1 WIMKSNSLELERVI
15 PGENILSLSHSNA
28 ILFNLSSSPS
38 SSSSSYSLS
47 SSSSSSSSSLSF
59 QKNFNLSTTQMD
71 SVSSYDTYQHITE
84 TIVYKY
90 ICLTIF
96 VIGVIGNL
104 LSVLVFSRP
113 SLRHRSCA
121 VYFLALAIT
130 DIASL
135 CASFIDTVLP
145 SYNNVTLTTKSLF
158 ICKLNPL
165 MVYFTTDLSNFLLA
179 VASIDRAVSIQC
191 PHTSTK
197 FCRAR
202 IAIYIIIAMS
212 IIFLL
217 INGHIF
223 WGFEIDEL
231 SHSIQA
237 CMPSKKSMAFKDAH
251 NSLTYDRFYA
261 IFDSLDMLFA
271 VVIPFIVML
280 VCNIII
286 LIRVITSRRSITT
299 IITTTIQSKKVRKRH
314 EKEKQLTVMLL
325 GSAAAFLVFTL
336 PTEINDT
343 VRAFRPPNA
352 SQTKGAMALL
362 TAIFIAMGQL
372 NHAIHF
378 YIYTLTGG
386 VFRKELIQLF
396 TLTRNKS
403 VSNRRQNTEQTLL
416 QSKPLQHNNTHINI
430 NMNMNVHGF

>member
-1 WIMKSNSLELERVI
+1 MFLKNLVLIMKSTSSSSHFGRALDD
-15 PGENILSLSHSNA
+15 ENFPSLSYPSTV
-28 ILFNLSSSPS
+28 LFNLSSSS
-38 SSSSSYSLS
+38 SFPNQSNFSSTSLDISPTFDSYQIL
-47 SSSSSSSSSLSF
+47 
-59 QKNFNLSTTQMD
+59 TD
-71 SVSSYDTYQHITE
+71 
-84 TIVYKY
+84 IVYKY
-90 ICLTIF
+90 ICLAIF

-121 VYFLALAIT
+121 IYFLALAIT

-145 SYNNVTLTTKSLF
+145 SYNHVTLTAKSLF

-165 MVYFTTDLSNFLLA
+165 MVYFTSDLSNFLLC

-191 PHTSTK
+191 PLRAK
-197 FCRAR
+197 RFCRAR
-202 IAIYIIIAMS
+202 IAITIIIAMS
-212 IIFLL
+212 MIFLL

-223 WGFEIDEL
+223 WGFEIIEVQPSL
-231 SHSIQA
+231 HV
-237 CMPSKKSMAFKDAH
+237 CMPANKTVYQRRNYRLSYM
-251 NSLTYDRFYA
+251 RFYE

-280 VCNIII
+280 ICNIII
-286 LIRVITSRRSITT
+286 LVRVVTSRRSIRS
-299 IITTTIQSKKVRKRH
+299 IITTTMQSKKLRKRH

-325 GSAAAFLVFTL
+325 GSAAGEFLLSISINSLFFFVAFLVFTL

-343 VRAFRPPNA
+343 VRAFRPSNG
-352 SQTKGAMALL
+352 SQTKGAMALI

-378 YIYTLTGG
+378 YIYTLTGA
-386 VFRKELIQLF
+386 VFRNELIQLF
-396 TLTRNKS
+396 TWTKNKS
-403 VSNRRQNTEQTLL
+403 SSYRATTTTEQTFL
-416 QSKPLQHNNTHINI
+416 QAKVNKNNDQRID
-430 NMNMNVHGF
+430 MHGF

>member
-1 WIMKSNSLELERVI
+1 M
-15 PGENILSLSHSNA
+15 HSNLDE
-28 ILFNLSSSPS
+28 INSNKNFQELSQSYTVLFNLSS
-38 SSSSSYSLS
+38 LS
-47 SSSSSSSSSLSF
+47 SSPKLP
-59 QKNFNLSTTQMD
+59 KNLSESTIDSTT
-71 SVSSYDTYQHITE
+71 VSSYDPYQHLTE

-96 VIGVIGNL
+96 IIGIIGNL

-121 VYFLALAIT
+121 IYFLALAIT

-145 SYNNVTLTTKSLF
+145 SFNNVTLTVKSLF

-179 VASIDRAVSIQC
+179 AASIDRAVSIQC
-191 PHTSTK
+191 PLNSNK

-202 IAIYIIIAMS
+202 IAILIIIGMS
-212 IIFLL
+212 IAMIL
-217 INGHIF
+217 INGHIS
-223 WGFEIDEL
+223 WGFDILEVL
-231 SHSIQA
+231 PSVWA
-237 CMPSKKSMAFKDAH
+237 CVSSKEKYLFSKIR
-251 NSLTYDRFYA
+251 YDRFYA
-261 IFDSLDMLFA
+261 IFDALDMLFA

-280 VCNIII
+280 ICNIII
-286 LIRVITSRRSITT
+286 LIRVLTSRRSIRSIIKTT
-299 IITTTIQSKKVRKRH
+299 MRSKKSRKKH

-343 VRAFRPPNA
+343 IRAFRPNPVT
-352 SQTKGAMALL
+352 QTKGAMALM
-362 TAIFIAMGQL
+362 TAIFIAMGQF

-396 TLTRNKS
+396 SFKQNKS
-403 VSNRRQNTEQTLL
+403 LSNRNNKTEVTLL
-416 QSKPLQHNNTHINI
+416 QSKQNLHQQID
-430 NMNMNVHGF
+430 VHGF

>member
-1 WIMKSNSLELERVI
+1 MHVDSVVVEEPILHINNLHLPHS
-15 PGENILSLSHSNA
+15 NILVY
-28 ILFNLSSSPS
+28 NLSSSIEII
-38 SSSSSYSLS
+38 
-47 SSSSSSSSSLSF
+47 
-59 QKNFNLSTTQMD
+59 QNNTITTTSD
-71 SVSSYDTYQHITE
+71 DPYRHLTE

-96 VIGVIGNL
+96 LIGIIGNL

-113 SLRHRSCA
+113 SLRRRSCA
-121 VYFLALAIT
+121 IYFLALAIT

-135 CASFIDTVLP
+135 CSSFIDTVLP
-145 SYNNVTLTTKSLF
+145 SFNNVSLTIKSTF

-165 MVYFTTDLSNFLLA
+165 LVYFTTDLSNFLLA

-191 PHTSTK
+191 PVKSQY

-202 IAIYIIIAMS
+202 IAIYIIIVMS
-212 IIFLL
+212 IVFLL
-217 INGHIF
+217 INGHLF
-223 WGFEIDEL
+223 WGFEIVDEQSL
-231 SHSIQA
+231 KF
-237 CMPSKKSMAFKDAH
+237 CLPSKNKYVYYNELYSM
-251 NSLTYDRFYA
+251 TYDRFYA

-280 VCNIII
+280 ICNIII
-286 LIRVITSRRSITT
+286 IIRVITSRRSITT
-299 IITTTIQSKKVRKRH
+299 IASTTSQSKKSRRRH
-314 EKEKQLTVMLL
+314 DKEKQLTIMLL

-343 VRAFRPPNA
+343 VRAFHPSDVPQN
-352 SQTKGAMALL
+352 QGAMALI

-386 VFRKELIQLF
+386 VFRNELIQLF
-396 TLTRNKS
+396 TFSKYSLLRQKTVSSIRQTNADHQLRNLATK
-403 VSNRRQNTEQTLL
+403 RT
-416 QSKPLQHNNTHINI
+416 NI
-430 NMNMNVHGF
+430 DDHDI